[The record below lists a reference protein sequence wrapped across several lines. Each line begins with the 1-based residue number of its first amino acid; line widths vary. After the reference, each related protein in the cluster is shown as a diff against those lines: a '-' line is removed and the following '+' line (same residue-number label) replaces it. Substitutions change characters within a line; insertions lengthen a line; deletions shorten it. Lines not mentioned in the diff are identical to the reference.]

1 MKKNQAPIKTVP
13 NQKVI
18 TVHKEKVDK
27 QHLFTANNLEALF
40 EAMYNLV
47 STVGFKLYM
56 YIAKNRDDFSFALS
70 SSDFC
75 QKANCGMRAYN
86 TAVEELIR
94 KGYLVRVKETETIYN
109 FYEKAR
115 PQENSI
121 FMEESEN
128 AEINFIEE
136 TEVQMT
142 INTKKTI
149 KDFVF

>member
-86 TAVEELIR
+86 TGGL
-94 KGYLVRVKETETIYN
+94 
-109 FYEKAR
+109 R
-115 PQENSI
+115 PHKSPTN
-121 FMEESEN
+121 
-128 AEINFIEE
+128 
-136 TEVQMT
+136 
-142 INTKKTI
+142 
-149 KDFVF
+149 

>member
-13 NQKVI
+13 NQKII
-18 TVHKEKVDK
+18 TVHKEKADK

-40 EAMYNLV
+40 EAMHNLV

-94 KGYLVRVKETETIYN
+94 KGYLVRVKETETIHN

-128 AEINFIEE
+128 AEIDFIEE

-149 KDFVF
+149 KEFVF